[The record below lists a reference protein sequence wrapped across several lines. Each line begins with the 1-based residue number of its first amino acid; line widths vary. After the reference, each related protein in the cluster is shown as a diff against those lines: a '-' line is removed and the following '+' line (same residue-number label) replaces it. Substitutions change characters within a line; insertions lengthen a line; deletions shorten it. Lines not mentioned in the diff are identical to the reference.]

1 MTDIFGSLAQGV
13 IGLVVGVA
21 LGIQSL
27 FFPLYDWFFL
37 QTYQPTAQQQDF
49 VTRAGMNSLGR
60 VLFLQGK
67 PSVEPEEKFQ
77 ALCGVDDKEMIELGC
92 YSGGR
97 IYLLD
102 LSGAELADE
111 SYVTA
116 AHEMLHGA
124 YQRLTPGARQE
135 INRELEAAAR
145 KVMTPELSERLAG
158 YERTEPGQRATELHS
173 ILGTEFPDLSAGL
186 ERYYQKYFTNRSAVV
201 AIHRENRAVLDS
213 LKSRIEA
220 EKAQLTA
227 LRARMDRLLAA
238 GDVRTYNSL
247 VAEHNA
253 LLRRIN
259 REVDQYNALQ
269 TFQRLGKPGGGE
281 VGT

>member
-1 MTDIFGSLAQGV
+1 MTDIFGSLAQGLA
-13 IGLVVGVA
+13 GLVVGVA
-21 LGIQSL
+21 LSVQAL
-27 FFPLYDWFFL
+27 FYPVYDWVFIH
-37 QTYQPTAQQQDF
+37 TYKPTAQQQDF
-49 VTRAGMNSLGR
+49 VARAEMNSHGR

-67 PSVEPEEKFQ
+67 PSVESEERFHS
-77 ALCGVDDKEMIELGC
+77 LCGVTDEDMIELGC
-92 YSGGR
+92 YSAGR

-116 AHEMLHGA
+116 AHEMLHAA
-124 YQRLTPGARQE
+124 YQRLTPGDRKAV
-135 INRELEAAAR
+135 NRELEAAVM

-158 YERTEPGQRATELHS
+158 YERIEPGQRDNELHS
-173 ILGTEFPDLSAGL
+173 ILGTEFPNLPAGL

-201 AIHRENRAVLDS
+201 TIHQENQAVLDS

-269 TFQRLGKPGGGE
+269 TFQDLSKPGGGE